1 MNDTLSAPHLTAG
14 DLPQLGSTL
23 FLTDGGLETTL
34 VFHDGIDLACFA
46 AIDML
51 RKPGGRTHLERY
63 FETYIAVAKDSD
75 MGFVLESVTWRA
87 SRDWAKPLG
96 LSLEELAAL
105 NREAIEMLHDLRA
118 RHRTDECPMVVSGCI
133 GPRGDG
139 YDPGEV
145 MSVEEAHAYHAWQA
159 ALFAEAGAD
168 MISGITITNV
178 PEAIGIVLAARDA
191 GVPCAISFTVETDGR
206 LPTGDTLP
214 EAIAAVDQATGG
226 GPAYYMINCAH
237 PSHFG
242 PALMAGGDW
251 TGRVRGLRG
260 NASKLSHAEL
270 DGMEELDTGDPEAFG
285 RENVE
290 LRAWLPHLSVLGGC
304 CGTDHRHI
312 TGIARALA
320 H

>member
-1 MNDTLSAPHLTAG
+1 MSHAVLSRPATG
-14 DLPQLGSTL
+14 DLPQLGGKL

-34 VFHDGIDLACFA
+34 LFHDGIDLACFA

-51 RKPGGRTHLERY
+51 RKPGGRAHLERY
-63 FETYIAVAKDSD
+63 FETYIAVAKECGA
-75 MGFVLESVTWRA
+75 GFVLESATWRS
-87 SRDWAKPLG
+87 SRDWAQPLG
-96 LSLEELAAL
+96 LSLDELAAL
-105 NREAIEMLHDLRA
+105 NREAIEMLHQLRA
-118 RHRTDECPMVVSGCI
+118 RHQTDECPIVVSGCI

-145 MSVEEAHAYHAWQA
+145 MTVKEAHAYHAWQA
-159 ALFAEAGAD
+159 DLFAEAGAD
-168 MISGITITNV
+168 MIAGITITNV

-191 GVPCAISFTVETDGR
+191 GLPCAISFTVETDGR

-214 EAIAAVDQATGG
+214 EAIAAVDRATGG

-237 PSHFG
+237 PSHFA

-251 TGRVRGLRG
+251 IARVRGLRG

-285 RENVE
+285 RENAE
-290 LRAWLPHLSVLGGC
+290 LRAALPHLSVLGGC

-312 TGIARALA
+312 AGIAHALG